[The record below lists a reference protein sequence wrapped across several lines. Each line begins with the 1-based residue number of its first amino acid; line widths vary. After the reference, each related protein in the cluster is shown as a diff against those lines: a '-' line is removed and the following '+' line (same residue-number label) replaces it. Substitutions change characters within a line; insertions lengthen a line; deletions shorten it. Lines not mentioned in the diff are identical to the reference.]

1 MTTLTRKEV
10 RERWSVTRADV
21 DDYIK
26 RKRLRLPTN
35 KKAIRAFK
43 NRIRRKIKAVKI
55 SETTGAKQ
63 SFAYEI
69 APWQI
74 VYGKTKIGGLVS
86 FISTYDNRRS
96 LDMII
101 TLAAHEINTV
111 GGVELWLDNEKVLF
125 GALPDGRWSTQ
136 IYNPDDNR
144 YRNADHKVFMAV
156 NSGAPANAAISDA
169 IARHPTKW
177 TADHK
182 QTNRAHVF
190 LILVWDPIIF
200 PSGVPEISFV
210 IEGKKVYDFELANTL
225 YSNNAALVIADYL
238 MEPNYG
244 LGCALSEL
252 ETTPGVPGSFYDAQ
266 KTCAEILTRADGS
279 TEARYTINGVF
290 TGEDTPQNIL
300 EKMLTACGGT
310 LTYTGGKWKLFPAA
324 WVTPRIV
331 LDESALISEMNVQT
345 KISRRD
351 VFNGVRGTFVSK
363 TKDYVEDDFPSVKND
378 YYKSLDNNERV
389 WEDVQFPLTTSET
402 TAQRLAKILLEEA
415 RQQIEVSATFNME
428 ALPVEVGEPICL
440 VNSRLGWGDPRENLL
455 LWSEDLTKTSVWQ
468 YYAVTIDSVSTTTP
482 FGNNRPAMRVNETTA
497 NALHAVAQSFQ
508 VIAGLTYNLKWI
520 LKAEGRGFARCY
532 MEDATGTPFGAPNL
546 AAIIN
551 LTTGAIVSSS
561 GLTSIKTRLLG
572 SGWVEVEATKT
583 SIGVGIGLI
592 SVHNSPDGVSL
603 GYAGTVGQGILVA
616 GMQVK
621 GHTAINPYTWTR
633 DAIVVATGLPK
644 LFMPQ
649 EVEPTLEDD
658 SNGVPRF
665 GVRIIARETA
675 AAIYDWNNGE
685 ETSYDLSG
693 NTDLPSPYD
702 VPELTNLQLFSGTSE
717 LYITIDGTVVSRIKA
732 TWDEATDGF
741 ISGGGNVELTWKQSS
756 SGVWSA
762 PILLPG
768 NSSYAWIL
776 DVQDGVAYDVRVRA
790 KNALNVYSDYITVLG
805 HTVVGKTAP
814 PSNVVGLAAE
824 ANLYGVVL
832 GWNAISDLDVDFYE
846 LRVGSPSD
854 SYGAMAI
861 LAEVSGTT
869 FQANLFAS
877 GNYKFAIKAVDTSG
891 NRSASETIAL
901 LNINGPAAPII
912 TSAIVGSQ
920 VRLEWNEVVGQF
932 QILDYLIRYG
942 TSFAG
947 GTPIGATQA
956 TLYLEEI
963 SWSGERRFWIAARD
977 VAGNI
982 GTAASASVTVQVPTV
997 PQSISIQVVD
1007 NNVLLRWQAPSSG
1020 TLPIA
1025 YYKVFKGATFAGAVQ
1040 VGQVSATFAAT
1051 IELVGG
1057 TYTYWLQA
1065 FDSAGNAGA
1074 EASVTGVVSQPP
1086 DYILREV
1093 TTIDASNDTSN
1104 YFVAVEGT
1112 TFLGGVDQ
1120 TATWATHFTAEGY
1133 TTIQDQIDDGYP
1145 YYLQPTESGSGIE
1158 WDDIDYGA
1166 VLPPTIITLT
1176 ADITEIDGDVQ
1187 FNFVLR
1193 HSLDGTT
1200 YTVVEKQE
1208 LSEYA
1213 FRWLVPSFRYLRVN
1227 CDTTSLT
1234 GSDAL
1239 YQLRSAELRLDVKQI
1254 SDSGGPETCPG
1265 PPTPDTETTATIT
1278 IASPAVVTAT
1288 AHGMVEGQ
1296 QFEFT
1301 TTGALPT
1308 GLSVDTIYFCRSPS
1322 TNTFNVS
1329 AEPQGTI
1336 INTSGT
1342 QSGTHKVLRRGK
1354 AVFFNRPFINVEGL
1368 TVTPMPT
1375 PAQRTANLP
1384 FTPVVSFKDSPYNSN
1399 FNVEIYDRT
1408 GTRVVCD
1415 FRWNARGI

>member
-1 MTTLTRKEV
+1 MTTLTKKEI

-63 SFAYEI
+63 AFAYEI

-86 FISTYDNRRS
+86 FISTYDNRRN
-96 LDMII
+96 LDMIV

-156 NSGAPANAAISDA
+156 NSGAPANPAIADA

-210 IEGKKVYDFELANTL
+210 IEGKKVYDFELANTV

-238 MEPNYG
+238 MDSNYG

-266 KTCAEILTRADGS
+266 KTCAQILTRADGT
-279 TEARYTINGVF
+279 TEARYTINGIF

-331 LDESALISEMNVQT
+331 LDESDLISEMNVQT

-363 TKDYVEDDFPSVKND
+363 TKDFVEDDFPSVKND
-378 YYKSLDNNERV
+378 YYKALDNNERV
-389 WEDVQFPLTTSET
+389 WEDIQLPLTTSET
-402 TAQRLAKILLEEA
+402 TAQRLSKILLEEA
-415 RQQIEVSATFNME
+415 RQQIEVSATFNLN
-428 ALPVEVGEPICL
+428 ALPIEVGEPICI

-455 LWSEDLTKTSVWQ
+455 YWSEDFTKTTAWQ
-468 YYAVTIDSVSTTTP
+468 YYAITVDVVSTVTP
-482 FGNNRPAMRVNETTA
+482 YGNNRPAHRLNETTA
-497 NALHAVAQSFQ
+497 NAIHAVAQTFNALAS
-508 VIAGLTYNLKWI
+508 VTYNLKWV
-520 LKAEGRGFARCY
+520 LKADGRGFARCY
-532 MEDATGTPFGAPNL
+532 CESSTGTPFATNATVVVNL
-546 AAIIN
+546 S
-551 LTTGAIVSSS
+551 TGAVVSAANVDSYAVRS
-561 GLTSIKTRLLG
+561 LG
-572 SGWVEVEATKT
+572 SGWWEVEATKT
-583 SIGVGIGLI
+583 AASAGTGLI
-592 SVHNSPDGVSL
+592 SVHNGLDGTTF
-603 GYAGTVGQGILVA
+603 GYAGTVGQGILIA
-616 GMQVK
+616 AMQVK

-633 DAIVVATGLPK
+633 DAWVVATGAPK

-665 GVRIIARETA
+665 GIRVIARETA

-685 ETSYDLSG
+685 ETNYDLSG

-702 VPELTNLQLFSGTSE
+702 VPELTNLQLFSGTGE

-756 SGVWSA
+756 SVVWSA

-768 NSSYAWIL
+768 NASYAWIL

-790 KNALNVYSDYITVLG
+790 KNALNVYSDYTTVLA

-814 PSNVVGLAAE
+814 PSNVVGLAAQ
-824 ANLYGVVL
+824 ANPYGVVL

-854 SYGAMAI
+854 SYNAMQI

-891 NRSASETIAL
+891 NRSAAETIAL
-901 LNINGPAAPII
+901 LNINGPAAPVV
-912 TSAIVGSQ
+912 TASIVGSQ

-956 TLYLEEI
+956 TLHIEQI
-963 SWSGERRFWIAARD
+963 AWAGERRFWVAARD

-982 GTAASASVTVQVPTV
+982 GTAGSISVTVQIPTV

-1007 NNVLLRWQAPSSG
+1007 NNVLLRWQEPSGG

-1025 YYKVFKGATFAGAVQ
+1025 YYKVFKGATFSGAEQ
-1040 VGQVSATFAAT
+1040 VGQVSATFAAI

-1057 TYTYWLQA
+1057 SYTYWLQA
-1065 FDSAGNAGA
+1065 FDTAENAGV
-1074 EASVTGVVSQPP
+1074 EASVVAVVNQPP
-1086 DYILREV
+1086 DYILRDV
-1093 TTIDASNDTSN
+1093 RTIDATNNTSSYELIEEGPIFVGSTDPTDTWSGHFTSN
-1104 YFVAVEGT
+1104 S
-1112 TFLGGVDQ
+1112 
-1120 TATWATHFTAEGY
+1120 W
-1133 TTIQDQIDDGYP
+1133 TTIQDQIDDGLP
-1145 YYLQPTESGSGIE
+1145 YFIQPVSSGSGVE

-1166 VLPPTIITLT
+1166 ILPPTIVTL
-1176 ADITEIDGDVQ
+1176 ASDIVEFAGDTV
-1187 FNFVLR
+1187 FNINLY
-1193 HSLDGTT
+1193 HSTDGTS
-1200 YTVVEKQE
+1200 YTQVIGQT
-1208 LSEYA
+1208 LSEYSR
-1213 FRWLVPSFRYLRVN
+1213 RWLVPAFRYLRVKI
-1227 CDTTSLT
+1227 D
-1234 GSDAL
+1234 
-1239 YQLRSAELRLDVKQI
+1239 
-1254 SDSGGPETCPG
+1254 
-1265 PPTPDTETTATIT
+1265 
-1278 IASPAVVTAT
+1278 AT
-1288 AHGMVEGQ
+1288 AY
-1296 QFEFT
+1296 T
-1301 TTGALPT
+1301 
-1308 GLSVDTIYFCRSPS
+1308 
-1322 TNTFNVS
+1322 
-1329 AEPQGTI
+1329 
-1336 INTSGT
+1336 
-1342 QSGTHKVLRRGK
+1342 
-1354 AVFFNRPFINVEGL
+1354 
-1368 TVTPMPT
+1368 
-1375 PAQRTANLP
+1375 
-1384 FTPVVSFKDSPYNSN
+1384 
-1399 FNVEIYDRT
+1399 
-1408 GTRVVCD
+1408 
-1415 FRWNARGI
+1415 